1 MDVLVSINRM
11 IIWDKYFQIQQQ
23 FQVNDYLKKIGLL
36 VRFHQKDHNKLLQ
49 VLFG

>member
-1 MDVLVSINRM
+1 M

-36 VRFHQKDHNKLLQ
+36 VQFHQKDHNKLLQ
-49 VLFG
+49 VLFR

>member
-36 VRFHQKDHNKLLQ
+36 V
-49 VLFG
+49 